1 MSTNQTF
8 STTLPAI
15 QAHAI
20 AHHTERLGRPPT
32 QVERDA
38 IAERAAVTAKRDAR
52 HARWLQEQEGTRFG
66 RRGL

>member
-1 MSTNQTF
+1 MSPNETF

-15 QAHAI
+15 QARAI
-20 AHHTERLGRPPT
+20 AHHTERLGRPMT

-52 HARWLQEQEGTRFG
+52 YALWLEKQKTTRFG
-66 RRGL
+66 WKGF